1 MGKLIEILFCF
12 IIISVTGAVSLFLCL
27 LTEHKLQIWEFLK
40 DDKENER
47 NNKNNDWRI

>member
-27 LTEHKLQIWEFLK
+27 LTEYKSQIWEFLK
-40 DDKENER
+40 DECDAEKLR
-47 NNKNNDWRI
+47 RIIK